1 MNLPINIPSGGP
13 GIIVDLFAG
22 GGGASEGIRMAL
34 GRDPDLAINHDPEAV
49 AMHRENHPGCRH
61 LIEDVWSVDPS
72 WATQGKPVD
81 LLWASPDCT
90 HHSKAKGSAPNRDD
104 KRRSLACVI
113 TDKWVPACWPETI
126 IMENVEEFK
135 SWGPVDHCGR
145 VIESAKGD
153 TFRWFVKRLRGYG
166 YRVEYRELRAC
177 DYGAPTIRKRLFLI
191 AKRNNAKIIWPE
203 PTHGPGRPEP
213 YRTAADCI
221 DWSLPC
227 PSIFDRK
234 KPLADA
240 TLRRIAKGIM
250 RYVVQAERPFIVNL
264 THGGRLESI
273 DDPIRTITCANR
285 GEKALVVPVLEAH
298 YGTKGGKDL
307 RAHSATEPVR
317 TVSTENRFGLVTAF
331 LAKHYGGVVGQT
343 LGQPTWRCNDC
354 GSEFDGADLPVC
366 GCSRC
371 GSVADPVL
379 TQGKPIGTVTT
390 VDHHSVVAA
399 HLVRQFGQSVG
410 SPAEAPIGTI
420 TPGGLGKTLLSAAHL
435 VKLRGTCRDGQPL
448 DAPAPTITAG
458 GTHAA
463 LVHAFLVKYYGAD
476 QDPRLESPLHTI
488 TTRDRFGLV
497 TVHVEG
503 EPYYIADIGLRML
516 QPRELFRAQGFPDS
530 YVIDH
535 AAGRPLTKTAQVRM
549 CGNSVCPPMATA
561 LVRANCNSAAI
572 RRAEGF

>member
-1 MNLPINIPSGGP
+1 MNLPIDIPSGGP

-49 AMHRENHPGCRH
+49 AMHKQNHPGCRH
-61 LIEDVWSVDPS
+61 LIEDVWTVDPS

-104 KRRSLACVI
+104 KRRSLACVL
-113 TDKWVPACWPETI
+113 TDKWVPATWPETI

-177 DYGAPTIRKRLFLI
+177 DYGAPTIRRRLFLI
-191 AKRNNAKIIWPE
+191 AKRNKGRIVWPE

-221 DWSLPC
+221 GWSLPC

-331 LAKHYGGVVGQT
+331 LAKHYGGVVGHGVQQP
-343 LGQPTWRCNDC
+343 LG
-354 GSEFDGADLPVC
+354 A
-366 GCSRC
+366 
-371 GSVADPVL
+371 
-379 TQGKPIGTVTT
+379 VTT

-399 HLVRQFGQSVG
+399 HLMRQFGQSVG
-410 SPAEAPIGTI
+410 SGADAPTGTV
-420 TPGGLGKTLLSAAHL
+420 TAGGLGKTSL
-435 VKLRGTCRDGQPL
+435 V
-448 DAPAPTITAG
+448 TAFM
-458 GTHAA
+458 
-463 LVHAFLVKYYGAD
+463 LKYYGAD

-497 TVHVEG
+497 TVQVEG

-535 AAGRPLTKTAQVRM
+535 AGGKVLTKTAQVRM
-549 CGNSVCPPMATA
+549 CGNSVCPPMAAA
-561 LVRANCNSAAI
+561 LVRANCNRAAI

>member
-1 MNLPINIPSGGP
+1 MNLPIDIPSGGP

-49 AMHRENHPGCRH
+49 ATHRENHPGTRH

-72 WATQGKPVD
+72 WATQGRPVD

-90 HHSKAKGSAPNRDD
+90 HHSKAKGAAPNRDD

-113 TDKWVPACWPETI
+113 TEKWIPATWPETI

-145 VIESAKGD
+145 VIDAARGD
-153 TFRWFVKRLRGYG
+153 TFRWFVRRLRRYG
-166 YRVEYRELRAC
+166 YRVEHRELRAC

-191 AKRNNAKIIWPE
+191 AKRGNAKIVWPE
-203 PTHGPGRPEP
+203 PTHGPGRHEP

-234 KPLADA
+234 RPLADA

-250 RYVVQAERPFIVNL
+250 RYVVDSARPFIVNVANSK
-264 THGGRLESI
+264 TTGRGPNCW
-273 DDPIRTITCANR
+273 DDGQPIRTITTSP
-285 GEKALVVPVLEAH
+285 GFALVAPILEAH

-307 RAHSATEPVR
+307 RAHSASEPVR

-331 LAKHYGGVVGQT
+331 LAKHYGGVVGHGVEQP
-343 LGQPTWRCNDC
+343 LG
-354 GSEFDGADLPVC
+354 A
-366 GCSRC
+366 
-371 GSVADPVL
+371 
-379 TQGKPIGTVTT
+379 VTT

-399 HLVRQFGQSVG
+399 SLVRQFGHSVG
-410 SPAEAPIGTI
+410 QPADTPVGTI
-420 TPGGLGKTLLSAAHL
+420 TAGGGGKTLLSAASL
-435 VKLRGTCRDGQPL
+435 VKLRGSCRDGQPL
-448 DAPAPTITAG
+448 DVPAPTITAG

-476 QDPRLESPLHTI
+476 QDPRLESPLHTV
-488 TTRDRFGLV
+488 TTRHRFGLV
-497 TVHVEG
+497 TVQVEG

-535 AAGRPLTKTAQVRM
+535 AGGKPLTKTAQVRM
-549 CGNSVCPPMATA
+549 CGNSVCPPIAAA
-561 LVRANCNSAAI
+561 LVRVNVNAATLG
-572 RRAEGF
+572 RRKVA

>member
-1 MNLPINIPSGGP
+1 MNLPIDIPSSGP

-49 AMHRENHPGCRH
+49 AMHKQNHQNCRH
-61 LIEDVWSVDPS
+61 LIEDVWTVDPS

-90 HHSKAKGSAPNRDD
+90 HHSKANGSAPNRDD
-104 KRRSLACVI
+104 KRRSLACVL
-113 TDKWVPACWPETI
+113 TDKWVPATWPETI

-153 TFRWFVKRLRGYG
+153 TFRWFVKRLRRYG

-177 DYGAPTIRKRLFLI
+177 DYGAPTIRKRLFLV
-191 AKRNNAKIIWPE
+191 AKRGNGRVVWPE

-221 DWSLPC
+221 DWSIPC

-264 THGGRLESI
+264 THGGRLEDI
-273 DDPIRTITCANR
+273 ANPINTITCANR
-285 GEKALVVPVLEAH
+285 GEKALV
-298 YGTKGGKDL
+298 
-307 RAHSATEPVR
+307 
-317 TVSTENRFGLVTAF
+317 TAF
-331 LAKHYGGVVGQT
+331 LAKHFTGVVG
-343 LGQPTWRCNDC
+343 
-354 GSEFDGADLPVC
+354 SDL
-366 GCSRC
+366 R
-371 GSVADPVL
+371 
-379 TQGKPIGTVTT
+379 QPIGTVTT
-390 VDHHSVVAA
+390 VDHHSLVAA
-399 HLVRQFGQSVG
+399 ML
-410 SPAEAPIGTI
+410 I
-420 TPGGLGKTLLSAAHL
+420 
-435 VKLRGTCRDGQPL
+435 
-448 DAPAPTITAG
+448 
-458 GTHAA
+458 
-463 LVHAFLVKYYGAD
+463 KYYGAD

-497 TVHVEG
+497 TVTVEG

-549 CGNSVCPPMATA
+549 CGNSVCPPMAAA
-561 LVRANCNSAAI
+561 LCRANCNSAAI

>member
-1 MNLPINIPSGGP
+1 MRLPIDIPSGGP

-22 GGGASEGIRMAL
+22 GGGASEGIRLAI

-49 AMHRENHPGCRH
+49 AMHRENHPGTRH

-72 WATQGKPVD
+72 WATQGRPVD

-90 HHSKAKGSAPNRDD
+90 HHSKAKGAAPNRDD

-113 TDKWVPACWPETI
+113 TEKWVPATWPETI

-153 TFRWFVKRLRGYG
+153 TFRWFVRRLRRYG

-177 DYGAPTIRKRLFLI
+177 DYGAPTIRRRLFLV
-191 AKRNNAKIIWPE
+191 AKRGNAKIVWPE

-221 DWSLPC
+221 DWSIPC
-227 PSIFDRK
+227 PSIFERA

-264 THGGRLESI
+264 THGGRLEDIAS
-273 DDPIRTITCANR
+273 PINTITCANR

-307 RAHSATEPVR
+307 RAHTASEPIR

-331 LAKHYGGVVGQT
+331 LAKHFTGVVG
-343 LGQPTWRCNDC
+343 
-354 GSEFDGADLPVC
+354 SDL
-366 GCSRC
+366 RR
-371 GSVADPVL
+371 
-379 TQGKPIGTVTT
+379 PIGTVTT
-390 VDHHSVVAA
+390 VDHHSLVSA
-399 HLVRQFGQSVG
+399 HLVRQFGRSVG
-410 SPAEAPIGTI
+410 APADAPVGTV
-420 TPGGLGKTLLSAAHL
+420 TAGGGGKTLLSAAHL
-435 VKLRGTCRDGQPL
+435 VKLRGSCRDGQPL

-463 LVHAFLVKYYGAD
+463 LVHAFLLKYYGAD

-488 TTRDRFGLV
+488 TTKDRFGLV
-497 TVHVEG
+497 TVTVEG

-516 QPRELFRAQGFPDS
+516 QPRELFRAQGFSDD
-530 YVIDH
+530 YVIEH
-535 AAGRPLTKTAQVRM
+535 ADGRPLTKTAQVRM
-549 CGNSVCPPMATA
+549 CGNSVCPPMAAA
-561 LVRANCNSAAI
+561 LVRANVGAAMG
-572 RRAEGF
+572 RAAA

>member
-1 MNLPINIPSGGP
+1 MNLPIDIPSSGP

-34 GRDPDLAINHDPEAV
+34 GRDPDLAINHDPDAV
-49 AMHRENHPGCRH
+49 AMHKQNHPGCRH
-61 LIEDVWSVDPS
+61 LIEDVWTVSPS
-72 WATQGKPVD
+72 WATKGQPVA

-90 HHSKAKGSAPNRDD
+90 HHSKAKGAAPNRDD

-113 TDKWVPACWPETI
+113 TEKWIPDTWPETI
-126 IMENVEEFK
+126 IIENVEEFT
-135 SWGPVDHCGR
+135 SWGPLDCEGR
-145 VIESAKGD
+145 VIKSQKGD
-153 TFRWFVKRLRGYG
+153 TFRWFLRRLRRYG

-177 DYGAPTIRKRLFLI
+177 DYGAPTIRKRLFLV
-191 AKRNNAKIIWPE
+191 AKRGNAKIIWPE

-234 KPLADA
+234 KPLAEA

-250 RYVVQAERPFIVNL
+250 RYVINNPQPFIVN
-264 THGGRLESI
+264 TRNGERAGQEPRVRDI
-273 DDPIRTITCANR
+273 GDP
-285 GEKALVVPVLEAH
+285 
-298 YGTKGGKDL
+298 YW
-307 RAHSATEPVR
+307 
-317 TVSTENRFGLVTAF
+317 TVTAAGSQGALVTAF
-331 LAKHYGGVVGQT
+331 LAKHFTGVVG
-343 LGQPTWRCNDC
+343 
-354 GSEFDGADLPVC
+354 SDL
-366 GCSRC
+366 R
-371 GSVADPVL
+371 
-379 TQGKPIGTVTT
+379 QPIGTVTT
-390 VDHHSVVAA
+390 VDHHSLVAA
-399 HLVRQFGQSVG
+399 ML
-410 SPAEAPIGTI
+410 T
-420 TPGGLGKTLLSAAHL
+420 
-435 VKLRGTCRDGQPL
+435 
-448 DAPAPTITAG
+448 
-458 GTHAA
+458 
-463 LVHAFLVKYYGAD
+463 KYYGAD

-497 TVHVEG
+497 TVQVEG

-535 AAGRPLTKTAQVRM
+535 AEGKPLTKTAQVRM
-549 CGNSVCPPMATA
+549 CGNSVCPPMAAA

>member
-1 MNLPINIPSGGP
+1 MNLPIDIPSGGH

-49 AMHRENHPGCRH
+49 AMHRENHPGTRH

-72 WATQGKPVD
+72 WATQGRPVA

-90 HHSKAKGSAPNRDD
+90 HHSKAKGSAPTRDD

-113 TDKWVPACWPETI
+113 TDKWIPSTWPETI
-126 IMENVEEFK
+126 IMENVEEIT
-135 SWGPVDHCGR
+135 SWGPLDCEGR
-145 VIESAKGD
+145 IIESAKGD
-153 TFRWFVKRLRGYG
+153 TWRWFLRRMRRYG
-166 YRVEYRELRAC
+166 YRVEYRELRAS

-191 AKRNNAKIIWPE
+191 AKRGNGRIVWPE

-221 DWSLPC
+221 DWAIPC

-285 GEKALVVPVLEAH
+285 GEKALV
-298 YGTKGGKDL
+298 
-307 RAHSATEPVR
+307 
-317 TVSTENRFGLVTAF
+317 TAF
-331 LAKHYGGVVGQT
+331 LAKHFTGVVGSD
-343 LGQPTWRCNDC
+343 LRQPM
-354 GSEFDGADLPVC
+354 
-366 GCSRC
+366 
-371 GSVADPVL
+371 
-379 TQGKPIGTVTT
+379 GTVTT

-399 HLVRQFGQSVG
+399 HLVRQFGHSVG
-410 SPAEAPIGTI
+410 AAVDAPVGTI
-420 TPGGLGKTLLSAAHL
+420 TAGGGGKTLLSAAHL
-435 VKLRGTCRDGQPL
+435 VKLRGSCRDGQPL

-463 LVHAFLVKYYGAD
+463 LVHAFLLKYYSAD

-497 TVHVEG
+497 TVTVEG
-503 EPYYIADIGLRML
+503 EPYYIADIGMRML

-535 AAGRPLTKTAQVRM
+535 AGGKPLTKTAQVRM
-549 CGNSVCPPMATA
+549 CGNSVCPPIAAA
-561 LVRANCNSAAI
+561 LVRANVTAAVLG
-572 RRAEGF
+572 RAVA

>member
-1 MNLPINIPSGGP
+1 MNLPIDIPSGGP

-49 AMHRENHPGCRH
+49 AMHKQNHPGCRH

-72 WATQGKPVD
+72 WATQGRPVD

-126 IMENVEEFK
+126 VMENVEEFV

-145 VIESAKGD
+145 IIEAAKGE
-153 TFRWFVKRLRGYG
+153 TFRWFIRRLRRYG

-191 AKRNNAKIIWPE
+191 AKRGNAKIVWPE

-221 DWSLPC
+221 DWSIPC
-227 PSIFDRK
+227 PSIFERK
-234 KPLADA
+234 RPLADA
-240 TLRRIAKGIM
+240 TMRRIAKGIM
-250 RYVVQAERPFIVNL
+250 RYVVDNPRPFIV
-264 THGGRLESI
+264 TYYGDKGGEFRGCDINRLLGTQTTE
-273 DDPIRTITCANR
+273 NR
-285 GEKALVVPVLEAH
+285 HALVVPYLTEHANASTQRVFAAEEPLRTQCAEV
-298 YGTKGGKDL
+298 KGGHFAL
-307 RAHSATEPVR
+307 
-317 TVSTENRFGLVTAF
+317 VSAF
-331 LAKHYGGVVGQT
+331 LAKHYGGVVGQD
-343 LGQPTWRCNDC
+343 LRQPT
-354 GSEFDGADLPVC
+354 
-366 GCSRC
+366 
-371 GSVADPVL
+371 
-379 TQGKPIGTVTT
+379 GTVTT
-390 VDHHSVVAA
+390 VDHHSLVSA
-399 HLVRQFGQSVG
+399 HLVRQFGRSVG
-410 SPAEAPIGTI
+410 APADAPVGTI
-420 TPGGLGKTLLSAAHL
+420 TAGGGGKTLLSAAHL
-435 VKLRGTCRDGQPL
+435 VKLRGSCRDGQAL

-463 LVHAFLVKYYGAD
+463 LVHAFMVKYYGAD
-476 QDPRLESPLHTI
+476 QDPRLEAPLHTI

-497 TVHVEG
+497 TVTVEG
-503 EPYYIADIGLRML
+503 EPYYVADIGMRML

-535 AAGRPLTKTAQVRM
+535 AGGRQLTKTAQVRM
-549 CGNSVCPPMATA
+549 VGNSVCPPIAAA
-561 LVRANCNSAAI
+561 LVRANVNAAVLG
-572 RRAEGF
+572 RAVA

>member
-1 MNLPINIPSGGP
+1 MNLPIDIPSGGP

-49 AMHRENHPGCRH
+49 AMHKQNHPGTRH
-61 LIEDVWSVDPS
+61 LIEDVWTVDPS
-72 WATQGKPVD
+72 WATQGKPVE

-113 TDKWVPACWPETI
+113 TDKWIPATWPKTI
-126 IMENVEEFK
+126 IMENVEEIT
-135 SWGPVDHCGR
+135 SWGPLDSEGR
-145 VIESAKGD
+145 IIEAAKGD
-153 TFRWFVKRLRGYG
+153 TWRWFLRRLSSRFN

-191 AKRNNAKIIWPE
+191 AKRNKGRIVWPE

-250 RYVVQAERPFIVNL
+250 RYVVNNPKPFIVNVANSK
-264 THGGRLESI
+264 TTGRGPNCW
-273 DDPIRTITCANR
+273 DDGQPIRTITCSP
-285 GEKALVVPVLEAH
+285 GFALVAPILEAH

-307 RAHSATEPVR
+307 RAHSASEPVR

-331 LAKHYGGVVGQT
+331 LAKHYGGVVGHGVEQP
-343 LGQPTWRCNDC
+343 LG
-354 GSEFDGADLPVC
+354 A
-366 GCSRC
+366 
-371 GSVADPVL
+371 
-379 TQGKPIGTVTT
+379 VTT

-399 HLVRQFGQSVG
+399 HLVRQFGHSVAA
-410 SPAEAPIGTI
+410 PADMPVGTI
-420 TPGGLGKTLLSAAHL
+420 TAGGGGKTLLSAAHL
-435 VKLRGTCRDGQPL
+435 VKLRGTCRDGQAI
-448 DAPAPTITAG
+448 DVPAPTITAG

-497 TVHVEG
+497 TVQVEG

-535 AAGRPLTKTAQVRM
+535 AGGKPLTKTAQVRM
-549 CGNSVCPPMATA
+549 CGNSVCPPMAAA

>member
-1 MNLPINIPSGGP
+1 MNLPIDIPSSGP

-49 AMHRENHPGCRH
+49 AMHKQNHPGCRH
-61 LIEDVWSVDPS
+61 LIEDVWTVDPS

-191 AKRNNAKIIWPE
+191 AKRNKGRIVWPE

-234 KPLADA
+234 KPLAEA

-250 RYVVQAERPFIVNL
+250 RYVVNNPQPFIVVNTTGHAPTAIDTPL
-264 THGGRLESI
+264 ATIATGGHHALIVPSLVQ
-273 DDPIRTITCANR
+273 TGY
-285 GEKALVVPVLEAH
+285 GERQGQAPRVLDLSKPLGTVVAGGTKHALVA
-298 YGTKGGKDL
+298 
-307 RAHSATEPVR
+307 
-317 TVSTENRFGLVTAF
+317 AF
-331 LAKHYGGVVGQT
+331 LAKHYGGVVGHGVQQP
-343 LGQPTWRCNDC
+343 LG
-354 GSEFDGADLPVC
+354 A
-366 GCSRC
+366 
-371 GSVADPVL
+371 
-379 TQGKPIGTVTT
+379 ITT

-399 HLVRQFGQSVG
+399 HLVRQFGHS
-410 SPAEAPIGTI
+410 AAAAADAPVGTI
-420 TPGGLGKTLLSAAHL
+420 TAGGGGKTLLSAAHL
-435 VKLRGTCRDGQPL
+435 VKLRGSCRDGQML
-448 DAPAPTITAG
+448 DVPAPTITAG

-497 TVHVEG
+497 TVQVEC

-535 AAGRPLTKTAQVRM
+535 ADGKPLTKTAQVRM
-549 CGNSVCPPMATA
+549 CGNSVCPPMAAA

>member
-1 MNLPINIPSGGP
+1 MNLPIDIPSGGP

-49 AMHRENHPGCRH
+49 AMHKQNHPGTRH
-61 LIEDVWSVDPS
+61 LIEDVWTVDPS
-72 WATQGKPVD
+72 WATEGKQVD

-90 HHSKAKGSAPNRDD
+90 HHSKAKGSAPTRDD

-113 TDKWVPACWPETI
+113 TDKWIPSVWPETI
-126 IMENVEEFK
+126 IMENVEEIT
-135 SWGPVDHCGR
+135 SWGPLNCHGR
-145 VIESAKGD
+145 IIEAAKGD
-153 TFRWFVKRLRGYG
+153 TWRWFLRRLRRYG
-166 YRVEYRELRAC
+166 YRVEFREMRAC

-191 AKRNNAKIIWPE
+191 AKRGNAKIVWPE

-234 KPLADA
+234 KPLAEA

-250 RYVVQAERPFIVNL
+250 RYVINNPKPFIVVN
-264 THGGRLESI
+264 TTGHAPTAI
-273 DDPIRTITCANR
+273 DHPLATITT
-285 GEKALVVPVLEAH
+285 GGHHALVAPILEAH

-307 RAHSATEPVR
+307 RAHSASEPVR

-331 LAKHYGGVVGQT
+331 LAKHYGGVVGQS
-343 LGQPTWRCNDC
+343 LSQPTWRCNDC

-366 GCSRC
+366 GCSSC

-390 VDHHSVVAA
+390 VDHHSLVAA
-399 HLVRQFGQSVG
+399 SLVRQFGHS
-410 SPAEAPIGTI
+410 AAAAADAPVGTI
-420 TPGGLGKTLLSAAHL
+420 TAGGGGKTLLSAAHL
-435 VKLRGTCRDGQPL
+435 VKLRGTCRDGQTL
-448 DAPAPTITAG
+448 DVPAPTITAG
-458 GTHAA
+458 GNHAA

-497 TVHVEG
+497 TVQVEG

-530 YVIDH
+530 YVIDQ
-535 AAGRPLTKTAQVRM
+535 AGGKPLTKTAQVRM
-549 CGNSVCPPMATA
+549 CGNSVCPPMAAA

>member
-1 MNLPINIPSGGP
+1 MNLPIDIPSGGP

-49 AMHRENHPGCRH
+49 AMHKQNHPGCRH
-61 LIEDVWSVDPS
+61 LIEDVWTVDPS

-177 DYGAPTIRKRLFLI
+177 DYGAPTIRRRLFLI
-191 AKRNNAKIIWPE
+191 AKRNNGRIIWPE

-227 PSIFDRK
+227 PSIFERK

-240 TLRRIAKGIM
+240 TLRRVAKGIM
-250 RYVVQAERPFIVNL
+250 RYVVNNPQPFIVN
-264 THGGRLESI
+264 TRNGERAGQEPRVRDI
-273 DDPIRTITCANR
+273 GDPYWTVTAA
-285 GEKALVVPVLEAH
+285 GSQGALV
-298 YGTKGGKDL
+298 
-307 RAHSATEPVR
+307 S
-317 TVSTENRFGLVTAF
+317 AF
-331 LAKHYGGVVGQT
+331 LAKHFTGVVG
-343 LGQPTWRCNDC
+343 
-354 GSEFDGADLPVC
+354 SDL
-366 GCSRC
+366 R
-371 GSVADPVL
+371 
-379 TQGKPIGTVTT
+379 QPIGTVTT
-390 VDHHSVVAA
+390 VDHHS
-399 HLVRQFGQSVG
+399 LV
-410 SPAEAPIGTI
+410 
-420 TPGGLGKTLLSAAHL
+420 
-435 VKLRGTCRDGQPL
+435 
-448 DAPAPTITAG
+448 TAFM
-458 GTHAA
+458 
-463 LVHAFLVKYYGAD
+463 LKYYGAD

-488 TTRDRFGLV
+488 TTKDRFGLV
-497 TVHVEG
+497 TVQVEG

-535 AAGRPLTKTAQVRM
+535 ADGKPLTKTAQVRM
-549 CGNSVCPPMATA
+549 CGNSVCPPMAAA

>member
-1 MNLPINIPSGGP
+1 MNLPIDIPSGGP

-34 GRDPDLAINHDPEAV
+34 GCDPDLAINHDPEAV
-49 AMHRENHPGCRH
+49 AMHKQNHPGCRH

-145 VIESAKGD
+145 VIASAKGD
-153 TFRWFVKRLRGYG
+153 TFRWFVKRLRRYG

-177 DYGAPTIRKRLFLI
+177 DFGAPTIRKRLFLI
-191 AKRNNAKIIWPE
+191 AKRGSAKIIWPE
-203 PTHGPGRPEP
+203 PTHGPGRTEP

-227 PSIFDRK
+227 PSIFERK

-250 RYVVQAERPFIVNL
+250 RYVVNNPKPFIV
-264 THGGRLESI
+264 TYYGDKSGEFRGHGI
-273 DDPIRTITCANR
+273 DEPIRTQT
-285 GEKALVVPVLEAH
+285 
-298 YGTKGGKDL
+298 
-307 RAHSATEPVR
+307 
-317 TVSTENRFGLVTAF
+317 TENRHAVVVPYLTEHANASSQRVFAASEPLRTQCAQVKGGHFALVSAF
-331 LAKHYGGVVGQT
+331 LAKHFTGVVG
-343 LGQPTWRCNDC
+343 
-354 GSEFDGADLPVC
+354 SDL
-366 GCSRC
+366 R
-371 GSVADPVL
+371 
-379 TQGKPIGTVTT
+379 QPIGTVTT
-390 VDHHSVVAA
+390 VDHHSLVAA
-399 HLVRQFGQSVG
+399 ML
-410 SPAEAPIGTI
+410 I
-420 TPGGLGKTLLSAAHL
+420 
-435 VKLRGTCRDGQPL
+435 
-448 DAPAPTITAG
+448 
-458 GTHAA
+458 
-463 LVHAFLVKYYGAD
+463 KYYGAD

-488 TTRDRFGLV
+488 TTKDRFGLV
-497 TVHVEG
+497 TVQVEG

-535 AAGRPLTKTAQVRM
+535 AGGKPLTKTSQVRM
-549 CGNSVCPPMATA
+549 CGNSVCPPMAAA

>member
-1 MNLPINIPSGGP
+1 MNLPIDIPSGGP

-49 AMHRENHPGCRH
+49 AMHKQNHPNCRH
-61 LIEDVWSVDPS
+61 LIEDVWTVDPS

-126 IMENVEEFK
+126 IMENVEEIT
-135 SWGPVDHCGR
+135 SWGPLNCDGR
-145 VIESAKGD
+145 IIESAKGD
-153 TFRWFVKRLRGYG
+153 TWRWFLRRLRRYG
-166 YRVEYRELRAC
+166 YRVEFRETRAC
-177 DYGAPTIRKRLFLI
+177 DYGAPTIRKRLFLV
-191 AKRNNAKIIWPE
+191 AKRNNGRIVWPE

-234 KPLADA
+234 RPLADA

-250 RYVVQAERPFIVNL
+250 RYVVNNPQPFIV
-264 THGGRLESI
+264 TY
-273 DDPIRTITCANR
+273 
-285 GEKALVVPVLEAH
+285 
-298 YGTKGGKDL
+298 YGDKGGEFRGHGIDEPL
-307 RAHSATEPVR
+307 RMQT
-317 TVSTENRFGLVTAF
+317 TENRHAVVTAF
-331 LAKHYGGVVGQT
+331 LAKHYGGVVGHGVEQP
-343 LGQPTWRCNDC
+343 LG
-354 GSEFDGADLPVC
+354 S
-366 GCSRC
+366 
-371 GSVADPVL
+371 
-379 TQGKPIGTVTT
+379 VTT

-399 HLVRQFGQSVG
+399 HLVRQFGHSVAA
-410 SPAEAPIGTI
+410 PAEMPVGTI
-420 TPGGLGKTLLSAAHL
+420 TAGGGGKTLLSAAHL
-435 VKLRGTCRDGQPL
+435 VKLRGTCRDGQAL
-448 DAPAPTITAG
+448 DVPAQTITAG

-497 TVHVEG
+497 TVQVEG

-516 QPRELFRAQGFPDS
+516 QPRELFWAQGFPDS

-549 CGNSVCPPMATA
+549 CGNSVAPPMAAA
-561 LVRANCNSAAI
+561 LIRANCNSAAI
-572 RRAEGF
+572 RRAEGVLR

>member
-1 MNLPINIPSGGP
+1 MNLPIDIPSSGP

-22 GGGASEGIRMAL
+22 GGGASEGIRIAL

-49 AMHRENHPGCRH
+49 AMHKQNHPGCRH
-61 LIEDVWSVDPS
+61 LIEDVWTVSPS
-72 WATQGKPVD
+72 WATKGQPVA

-90 HHSKAKGSAPNRDD
+90 HHSKAKGAAPNRDD

-113 TDKWVPACWPETI
+113 TEKWIPDTWPETI
-126 IMENVEEFK
+126 IIENVEEFT
-135 SWGPVDHCGR
+135 SWGPLDCEGR
-145 VIESAKGD
+145 VIKSQKGD
-153 TFRWFVKRLRGYG
+153 TFRWFLRRLRRYG

-177 DYGAPTIRKRLFLI
+177 DYGAPTIRKRLFLV
-191 AKRNNAKIIWPE
+191 AKRGNAKIIWPE

-234 KPLADA
+234 KPLAEA

-250 RYVVQAERPFIVNL
+250 RYVVNNPKPFIVN
-264 THGGRLESI
+264 TRNGERAGQEPRVRDI
-273 DDPIRTITCANR
+273 GDPYWTVTAA
-285 GEKALVVPVLEAH
+285 GSQGALVVPVLEAH

-331 LAKHYGGVVGQT
+331 LAKHYGGVVGHGVEQP
-343 LGQPTWRCNDC
+343 LG
-354 GSEFDGADLPVC
+354 S
-366 GCSRC
+366 
-371 GSVADPVL
+371 
-379 TQGKPIGTVTT
+379 VTT

-399 HLVRQFGQSVG
+399 HLVRQFGHSVAA
-410 SPAEAPIGTI
+410 PADMPVGTI
-420 TPGGLGKTLLSAAHL
+420 TAGGGGKTLLSAAHL
-435 VKLRGTCRDGQPL
+435 VKLRGTCRDGQAI
-448 DAPAPTITAG
+448 DTPAPTITAG

-488 TTRDRFGLV
+488 TTKDRFGLV
-497 TVHVEG
+497 TVLVEG

-535 AAGRPLTKTAQVRM
+535 AGGKPLTKTAQVRM
-549 CGNSVCPPMATA
+549 CGNSVCPPMAAA

>member
-1 MNLPINIPSGGP
+1 MNLPIDISSGGP

-34 GRDPDLAINHDPEAV
+34 GRDPDLAIDHDPEAV

-61 LIEDVWSVDPS
+61 LIEDIWTVDPS
-72 WATQGKPVD
+72 WATQGQPVA

-90 HHSKAKGSAPNRDD
+90 HHSKAKGSAPTRDD

-113 TDKWVPACWPETI
+113 TDKWIPSTWPETI
-126 IMENVEEFK
+126 IMENVEEIT
-135 SWGPVDHCGR
+135 SWGPLDREGR
-145 VIESAKGD
+145 IIESAKGD
-153 TFRWFVKRLRGYG
+153 TWRWFLRRMRRYG

-177 DYGAPTIRKRLFLI
+177 DYGAPTIRRRLFLV
-191 AKRNNAKIIWPE
+191 AKRNNAKIVWPE

-221 DWSLPC
+221 DWSIPC
-227 PSIFDRK
+227 PSIFERS

-264 THGGRLESI
+264 THGGRLEDIAS
-273 DDPIRTITCANR
+273 PINTITCANR
-285 GEKALVVPVLEAH
+285 GEKALVVPTLVQTG
-298 YGTKGGKDL
+298 YGERPG
-307 RAHSATEPVR
+307 R
-317 TVSTENRFGLVTAF
+317 
-331 LAKHYGGVVGQT
+331 
-343 LGQPTWRCNDC
+343 WRCKDC
-354 GSEFDGADLPVC
+354 GAEFDRADLPTC

-371 GSVADPVL
+371 GSENDPVEI
-379 TQGKPIGTVTT
+379 K
-390 VDHHSVVAA
+390 
-399 HLVRQFGQSVG
+399 GQ
-410 SPAEAPIGTI
+410 APRA
-420 TPGGLGKTLLSAAHL
+420 LDLF
-435 VKLRGTCRDGQPL
+435 KLRGSCRDGQAL
-448 DAPAPTITAG
+448 DVPAPTITAG

-488 TTRDRFGLV
+488 TTRDRFGVV
-497 TVHVEG
+497 TVTVEG

-535 AAGRPLTKTAQVRM
+535 AGGRPLTKTAQVRM
-549 CGNSVCPPMATA
+549 CGNSVCPPIAAA
-561 LVRANCNSAAI
+561 LVKACVNAAVLGRAVA
-572 RRAEGF
+572 

>member
-1 MNLPINIPSGGP
+1 MNLPIDIPSGGP

-49 AMHRENHPGCRH
+49 AMHKQNHPGCRH

-72 WATQGKPVD
+72 WATQGRPVD

-90 HHSKAKGSAPNRDD
+90 HHSKAKGSAPTRDD

-113 TDKWVPACWPETI
+113 TDKWVPACWPESI
-126 IMENVEEFK
+126 VMENVEEFK

-153 TFRWFVKRLRGYG
+153 TFRWFVRRLRRYG

-191 AKRNNAKIIWPE
+191 AKRNNGRIVWPE

-221 DWSLPC
+221 DWSIPC
-227 PSIFDRK
+227 PSIFERA
-234 KPLADA
+234 KPLVDA

-264 THGGRLESI
+264 THGGRLEDIAS
-273 DDPIRTITCANR
+273 PINTITCANR
-285 GEKALVVPVLEAH
+285 GEKALVVPTLVQTG
-298 YGTKGGKDL
+298 YGERQGQAPRALDLSKPLGTVVAGGQKHAL
-307 RAHSATEPVR
+307 
-317 TVSTENRFGLVTAF
+317 VSAF
-331 LAKHYGGVVGQT
+331 LAKHFTGVVGQD
-343 LGQPTWRCNDC
+343 LCQPT
-354 GSEFDGADLPVC
+354 
-366 GCSRC
+366 
-371 GSVADPVL
+371 
-379 TQGKPIGTVTT
+379 GTVTT
-390 VDHHSVVAA
+390 VDHHSLVAA
-399 HLVRQFGQSVG
+399 HLVRQFGRSVG
-410 SPAEAPIGTI
+410 APADVPVGTI
-420 TPGGLGKTLLSAAHL
+420 TAGGGGKTIVSAAHL
-435 VKLRGTCRDGQPL
+435 VKLRGSCRDGQPL

-463 LVHAFLVKYYGAD
+463 LVHAFMVKYYGAD

-488 TTRDRFGLV
+488 TTKDRFGLV
-497 TVHVEG
+497 TVTVEG
-503 EPYYIADIGLRML
+503 EPYYIADIGMRML
-516 QPRELFRAQGFPDS
+516 QPSELFRAQGFPDS

-535 AAGRPLTKTAQVRM
+535 AGGRPLTKTAQIRM
-549 CGNSVCPPMATA
+549 CGNSVCPPIAAA
-561 LVRANCNSAAI
+561 LVRANVNAAGLG
-572 RRAEGF
+572 RQEVA

>member
-1 MNLPINIPSGGP
+1 MNLPIDIPSGGP

-49 AMHRENHPGCRH
+49 AMHKQNHPGCRH
-61 LIEDVWSVDPS
+61 LIEDVWTVDPS

-177 DYGAPTIRKRLFLI
+177 DYGAPTIRRLFLI
-191 AKRNNAKIIWPE
+191 AKRNNGRIIWPE

-240 TLRRIAKGIM
+240 TLRRVAKGIM
-250 RYVVQAERPFIVNL
+250 RYVVNNPQPFIVN
-264 THGGRLESI
+264 TRNGERAGQEPRVRDI
-273 DDPIRTITCANR
+273 GDPYWTVTAA
-285 GEKALVVPVLEAH
+285 GSQGALV
-298 YGTKGGKDL
+298 
-307 RAHSATEPVR
+307 S
-317 TVSTENRFGLVTAF
+317 AF
-331 LAKHYGGVVGQT
+331 LAKHFTGVVG
-343 LGQPTWRCNDC
+343 
-354 GSEFDGADLPVC
+354 SDL
-366 GCSRC
+366 R
-371 GSVADPVL
+371 
-379 TQGKPIGTVTT
+379 QPIGTVTT
-390 VDHHSVVAA
+390 VDHHS
-399 HLVRQFGQSVG
+399 LV
-410 SPAEAPIGTI
+410 
-420 TPGGLGKTLLSAAHL
+420 
-435 VKLRGTCRDGQPL
+435 
-448 DAPAPTITAG
+448 TAFM
-458 GTHAA
+458 
-463 LVHAFLVKYYGAD
+463 LKYYGAD

-488 TTRDRFGLV
+488 TTKDRFGLV
-497 TVHVEG
+497 TVQVEG

-530 YVIDH
+530 YVIEH
-535 AAGRPLTKTAQVRM
+535 AGGRPLTKTSQVRM
-549 CGNSVCPPMATA
+549 CGNSVCPPMAAA

-572 RRAEGF
+572 RRAKGF

>member
-1 MNLPINIPSGGP
+1 MNLPIDIPSGGP

-49 AMHRENHPGCRH
+49 AMHRENHPGTRH

-72 WATQGKPVD
+72 WAAQGRPVD

-126 IMENVEEFK
+126 VMENVEEFK

-153 TFRWFVKRLRGYG
+153 TFRWFVRRLRRYG

-177 DYGAPTIRKRLFLI
+177 DYGAPTIRKRLFLV
-191 AKRNNAKIIWPE
+191 AKRGNGRIVWPE

-221 DWSLPC
+221 DWSIPC
-227 PSIFDRK
+227 PSIFERS

-264 THGGRLESI
+264 THGGRLEDIAS
-273 DDPIRTITCANR
+273 PINTITCANR
-285 GEKALVVPVLEAH
+285 GEKALVVPTLVQTG
-298 YGTKGGKDL
+298 YGE
-307 RAHSATEPVR
+307 RQAR
-317 TVSTENRFGLVTAF
+317 
-331 LAKHYGGVVGQT
+331 
-343 LGQPTWRCNDC
+343 WRCEDC
-354 GSEFDGADLPVC
+354 GAEFDRADLPTC

-371 GSVADPVL
+371 GSENDPVEIKGQAPRAL
-379 TQGKPIGTVTT
+379 DLSKPLDTVVAGGQKHALVSAFLAKHFTGVVGSDLRHPIGTVTT
-390 VDHHSVVAA
+390 RDHHSLVA
-399 HLVRQFGQSVG
+399 S
-410 SPAEAPIGTI
+410 
-420 TPGGLGKTLLSAAHL
+420 HL
-435 VKLRGTCRDGQPL
+435 VKLRGSCRDGQPL

-458 GTHAA
+458 GTHAG
-463 LVHAFLVKYYGAD
+463 LVAAMLIKYYGAD

-488 TTRDRFGLV
+488 TTKDRFGLV

-503 EPYYIADIGLRML
+503 EPYYIADIGMRML

-535 AAGRPLTKTAQVRM
+535 AGGRQLTKTAQVRM
-549 CGNSVCPPMATA
+549 VGNSVCPPIAAA
-561 LVRANCNSAAI
+561 LVRANVNAAVLG
-572 RRAEGF
+572 RAVA

>member
-1 MNLPINIPSGGP
+1 MNLPIDIPSGGP

-22 GGGASEGIRMAL
+22 GGGASSGIRMAL
-34 GRDPDLAINHDPEAV
+34 GRDPDLAINHDPDAV
-49 AMHRENHPGCRH
+49 AMHKQNHPGTEH
-61 LIEDVWSVDPS
+61 LIESVWAVDPT
-72 WATQGKPVD
+72 WATKGRKVSV
-81 LLWASPDCT
+81 LWASPDCT

-113 TDKWVPACWPETI
+113 TEKWIPAVWPELV

-135 SWGPVDHCGR
+135 NWGPVDHCGR
-145 VIESAKGD
+145 VIKSAAGD
-153 TFRWFVKRLRGYG
+153 TFRWFLRRLRKLG

-191 AKRNNAKIIWPE
+191 AKRGNGRIVWPE

-221 DWSLPC
+221 DWSIPC
-227 PSIFDRK
+227 PSIFERK
-234 KPLADA
+234 RPLADA

-250 RYVVQAERPFIVNL
+250 RYVVQADRPFIVNL
-264 THGGRLESI
+264 THGGRLEDIGNSI
-273 DDPIRTITCANR
+273 NTITCANR

-307 RAHSATEPVR
+307 RAHTASEPIR

-331 LAKHYGGVVGQT
+331 LAKHFTGVVGQ
-343 LGQPTWRCNDC
+343 
-354 GSEFDGADLPVC
+354 DL
-366 GCSRC
+366 RH
-371 GSVADPVL
+371 
-379 TQGKPIGTVTT
+379 PIGTVTT
-390 VDHHSVVAA
+390 VDHHSLVSA
-399 HLVRQFGQSVG
+399 HLVRQFGRSVG
-410 SPAEAPIGTI
+410 ALADAPVGTI
-420 TPGGLGKTLLSAAHL
+420 TAGGGGKTLLSAAHL
-435 VKLRGTCRDGQPL
+435 VKLRGSCRDGQAL

-463 LVHAFLVKYYGAD
+463 LVHAFLLKYYGAD
-476 QDPRLESPLHTI
+476 QDPRLEDPLHTI
-488 TTRDRFGLV
+488 TTKDRFGLV
-497 TVHVEG
+497 TVTVEG

-535 AAGRPLTKTAQVRM
+535 AGGRPLTKTAQVRM
-549 CGNSVCPPMATA
+549 CGNSVCPPIAAA
-561 LVRANCNSAAI
+561 LVKANVNAAVLGSQEV
-572 RRAEGF
+572 A

>member
-1 MNLPINIPSGGP
+1 MNLPIDIPSGGP

-22 GGGASEGIRMAL
+22 GGGASKGIRMAL

-72 WATQGKPVD
+72 WATQGRPVD

-234 KPLADA
+234 RPLADA

-264 THGGRLESI
+264 THGGRLENI

-307 RAHSATEPVR
+307 RAHSCTEPVR

-331 LAKHYGGVVGQT
+331 LAKHYGGVVGHGVEQP
-343 LGQPTWRCNDC
+343 LG
-354 GSEFDGADLPVC
+354 A
-366 GCSRC
+366 
-371 GSVADPVL
+371 
-379 TQGKPIGTVTT
+379 VTT

-399 HLVRQFGQSVG
+399 SLVRQFGHSD
-410 SPAEAPIGTI
+410 AAAADAPVGTI
-420 TPGGLGKTLLSAAHL
+420 TAGGGGKTLLSAAHL

-448 DAPAPTITAG
+448 DAPTPTITAG
-458 GTHAA
+458 GNHAA
-463 LVHAFLVKYYGAD
+463 LVHASLVKLAEEGVLKSTIGSVPVFSGCPEFQHAALVTAFMLKYYGAD

-488 TTRDRFGLV
+488 TTKDRFGLV

-535 AAGRPLTKTAQVRM
+535 AGGKPLTKTAQVRM
-549 CGNSVCPPMATA
+549 CGNSVSPYNAAA

>member
-1 MNLPINIPSGGP
+1 MNLPIDIPSGGP

-49 AMHRENHPGCRH
+49 AMHSENHPGTRH

-72 WATQGKPVD
+72 WATQGRPVD

-90 HHSKAKGSAPNRDD
+90 HHSKAKGAAPNRDD

-113 TDKWVPACWPETI
+113 TEKWVPATWPETI
-126 IMENVEEFK
+126 IMENVEEFV

-153 TFRWFVKRLRGYG
+153 TFRWFVRRLRRYG

-177 DYGAPTIRKRLFLI
+177 DYGAPTIRKRLFLV
-191 AKRNNAKIIWPE
+191 AKRNNGRIVWPE

-213 YRTAADCI
+213 YRTAADCF
-221 DWSLPC
+221 DWSIPC
-227 PSIFDRK
+227 PSIFERA

-264 THGGRLESI
+264 THGGRLEDIAS
-273 DDPIRTITCANR
+273 PINTITCANR
-285 GEKALVVPVLEAH
+285 GEKALVVPTLVQTG
-298 YGTKGGKDL
+298 YGERQGQAPRALDLSKPLGTVVAGGQKHAL
-307 RAHSATEPVR
+307 
-317 TVSTENRFGLVTAF
+317 VSAF
-331 LAKHYGGVVGQT
+331 LAKHYGGVVG
-343 LGQPTWRCNDC
+343 
-354 GSEFDGADLPVC
+354 SDL
-366 GCSRC
+366 R
-371 GSVADPVL
+371 
-379 TQGKPIGTVTT
+379 QPIGTVTT
-390 VDHHSVVAA
+390 KDHHS
-399 HLVRQFGQSVG
+399 LV
-410 SPAEAPIGTI
+410 
-420 TPGGLGKTLLSAAHL
+420 
-435 VKLRGTCRDGQPL
+435 
-448 DAPAPTITAG
+448 TAFM
-458 GTHAA
+458 
-463 LVHAFLVKYYGAD
+463 LKYYSAD
-476 QDPRLESPLHTI
+476 QDPRLEEPLHTI

-503 EPYYIADIGLRML
+503 EPYYIADIGMRML

-535 AAGRPLTKTAQVRM
+535 AGGKPLTKTAQVRM
-549 CGNSVCPPMATA
+549 CGNSVCPPIAAA
-561 LVRANCNSAAI
+561 LVRANVNAVVLG
-572 RRAEGF
+572 RAVA

>member
-1 MNLPINIPSGGP
+1 MNLPIDIPSGGP

-49 AMHRENHPGCRH
+49 AMHKQNHPGCRH

-153 TFRWFVKRLRGYG
+153 TFRWFVKRLRRYG

-177 DYGAPTIRKRLFLI
+177 DYGAPTIRKRLFLV
-191 AKRNNAKIIWPE
+191 AKRGNGRVVWPE

-221 DWSLPC
+221 DWSIPC

-331 LAKHYGGVVGQT
+331 LAKHYGGVVGHGVQQP
-343 LGQPTWRCNDC
+343 LG
-354 GSEFDGADLPVC
+354 A
-366 GCSRC
+366 
-371 GSVADPVL
+371 
-379 TQGKPIGTVTT
+379 VTT

-410 SPAEAPIGTI
+410 SQTDAPVGTI

-435 VKLRGTCRDGQPL
+435 VKLRGSCRDGQAL

-463 LVHAFLVKYYGAD
+463 LVHAFLLKYYGAD

-497 TVHVEG
+497 TVQVEG

-516 QPRELFRAQGFPDS
+516 QPRELFRAQGFHDS

-535 AAGRPLTKTAQVRM
+535 ADGKPLTKTAQVRM
-549 CGNSVCPPMATA
+549 CGNSVCPPMAAA

>member
-1 MNLPINIPSGGP
+1 MNLPIDIPSGGP
-13 GIIVDLFAG
+13 GIIADLFAG

-49 AMHRENHPGCRH
+49 AMHKQNHPGCRH

-113 TDKWVPACWPETI
+113 TDKWVPATWPETI

-191 AKRNNAKIIWPE
+191 AKCNKGRIVWPE
-203 PTHGPGRPEP
+203 PTHGPGRQEP

-227 PSIFDRK
+227 PSIFERK

-240 TLRRIAKGIM
+240 TLRRVAKGIM
-250 RYVVQAERPFIVNL
+250 RYVVNNPQPFIVN
-264 THGGRLESI
+264 TRNGERAGQEPRVRDI
-273 DDPIRTITCANR
+273 GDPYWTVTAA
-285 GEKALVVPVLEAH
+285 GSQGALV
-298 YGTKGGKDL
+298 
-307 RAHSATEPVR
+307 S
-317 TVSTENRFGLVTAF
+317 AF
-331 LAKHYGGVVGQT
+331 LAKHFTGVVG
-343 LGQPTWRCNDC
+343 
-354 GSEFDGADLPVC
+354 SDL
-366 GCSRC
+366 R
-371 GSVADPVL
+371 
-379 TQGKPIGTVTT
+379 QPIGTVTT
-390 VDHHSVVAA
+390 VDHHS
-399 HLVRQFGQSVG
+399 LV
-410 SPAEAPIGTI
+410 
-420 TPGGLGKTLLSAAHL
+420 
-435 VKLRGTCRDGQPL
+435 
-448 DAPAPTITAG
+448 TAFM
-458 GTHAA
+458 
-463 LVHAFLVKYYGAD
+463 LKYYGAD

-488 TTRDRFGLV
+488 TTKDRFGLV
-497 TVHVEG
+497 TVQVEG

-535 AAGRPLTKTAQVRM
+535 AGGKPLTKKAQVRM
-549 CGNSVCPPMATA
+549 CGNSVCPPMAAA

>member
-1 MNLPINIPSGGP
+1 MNLPIDIPSGGP

-49 AMHRENHPGCRH
+49 AMHRENHPNCRH
-61 LIEDVWSVDPS
+61 LIEDVWTVDPS

-153 TFRWFVKRLRGYG
+153 TFRWFVKRLRRYG

-177 DYGAPTIRKRLFLI
+177 DYGAPTIRKRLFLV
-191 AKRNNAKIIWPE
+191 AKRGNGRVVWPE

-221 DWSLPC
+221 DWSIPC

-250 RYVVQAERPFIVNL
+250 RYVVNNPQPFIINTRNGESAGQEPRVRDS
-264 THGGRLESI
+264 GG
-273 DDPIRTITCANR
+273 P
-285 GEKALVVPVLEAH
+285 
-298 YGTKGGKDL
+298 YW
-307 RAHSATEPVR
+307 
-317 TVSTENRFGLVTAF
+317 TVTAAGSQGALVTAF
-331 LAKHYGGVVGQT
+331 LAKHYGGVVGHGVQQP
-343 LGQPTWRCNDC
+343 LG
-354 GSEFDGADLPVC
+354 A
-366 GCSRC
+366 
-371 GSVADPVL
+371 
-379 TQGKPIGTVTT
+379 VTT

-399 HLVRQFGQSVG
+399 NLMRQFGQSVG
-410 SPAEAPIGTI
+410 SGADTPVGTI
-420 TPGGLGKTLLSAAHL
+420 TPGGLGKTSL
-435 VKLRGTCRDGQPL
+435 V
-448 DAPAPTITAG
+448 TAFM
-458 GTHAA
+458 
-463 LVHAFLVKYYGAD
+463 LKYYGAG

-497 TVHVEG
+497 TVQVEG

-535 AAGRPLTKTAQVRM
+535 AGGKPLTKTAQVRM
-549 CGNSVCPPMATA
+549 CGNSVCPPMAAA